1 MSMLRKWW
9 QGPERRKFPRLEAA
23 IELSVRVELYGFEDA
38 SMPFFASGSTR
49 NVSRG
54 GLLAALDAPVSEGSI
69 CKVFLH
75 DAADQ
80 VRPHHVAGRVVRCEE
95 DGEKFLVAVEFDH
108 PLTRLQVER
117 SGVRV
122 ASE

>member
-1 MSMLRKWW
+1 MIGKWW
-9 QGPERRKFPRLEAA
+9 RGSERREFPRLEAS
-23 IELSVRVELYGFEDA
+23 IELSVSVELYGFEDQ
-38 SMPFFASGSTR
+38 SLPFFASGATR

-69 CKVFLH
+69 CKIFLR

-80 VRPHHVAGRVVRCEE
+80 IRPRHISGRVVRCEE
-95 DGEKFLVAVEFDH
+95 REGEFLIAVAFDQ
-108 PLTRLQVER
+108 PLNKLQVH
-117 SGVRV
+117 SAGVAT